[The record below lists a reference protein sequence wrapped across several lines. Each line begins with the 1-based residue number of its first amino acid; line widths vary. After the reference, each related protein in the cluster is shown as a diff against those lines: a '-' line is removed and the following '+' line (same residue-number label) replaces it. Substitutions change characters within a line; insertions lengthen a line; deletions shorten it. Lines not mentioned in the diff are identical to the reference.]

1 MFKCVHQYAN
11 GNNKE
16 CIIKTHYPITNRT
29 NEPKHIHLKLTLEN
43 RRRHKHMCAML
54 NVITRSYKGSGA
66 L

>member
-1 MFKCVHQYAN
+1 M
-11 GNNKE
+11 
-16 CIIKTHYPITNRT
+16 KTHYPIPNRT